1 VTVLQAMGAKTVI
14 AAASMASVAGCGAI
28 GESLGLGWRT
38 SLILLAAIVVVSAIA
53 GFIKKRK
60 SGQD

>member
-1 VTVLQAMGAKTVI
+1 MGAKVVVT
-14 AAASMASVAGCGAI
+14 AASVTTVAGCGAI